1 MALKFK
7 TLKADKSNYGNKRDT
22 SDIKYIVIH
31 YTGNK
36 NDKAISNAKYFQG
49 KNRHA
54 SAHLFVDGGEYIYRS
69 VPDDYI
75 AWSVGGLYSTKNG
88 AGTYY
93 KKCTNANSISI
104 EMCNSVGS
112 VPKKVYNQ
120 TVELTKYL
128 MAKYNISES
137 HVIRHFDCNGK
148 TCPAPWA
155 TKDNS
160 KWLKFKKDIKKTT
173 STSTTTTVTS
183 STTTSTKKTFKVGD
197 ANIKVKATKDC
208 PIRKSKAAS
217 SKQLGTLKKGVK
229 TTVLYVSKNAAGN
242 LWGSVDYGENVG
254 YIYLGNVEVI

>member
-7 TLKADKSNYGNKRDT
+7 TLKADKSNYGNKRDI

-69 VPDDYI
+69 VPDNYI

-128 MAKYNISES
+128 MAKYNIPES
-137 HVIRHFDCNGK
+137 HVIRHFDANGK
-148 TCPAPWA
+148 SCPAPWA

-173 STSTTTTVTS
+173 STTTTVTS
-183 STTTSTKKTFKVGD
+183 SFTASSAKKTLKAGDKNVKVQ
-197 ANIKVKATKDC
+197 ATKDC
-208 PIRKSKAAS
+208 PIRVSKSAS
-217 SKQLGTLKKGVK
+217 AKQIGTLKKGEK
-229 TTVLYVSKNAAGN
+229 TTALYVSKNTAGN
-242 LWGSVDYGENVG
+242 LWASVDYGDNVG
-254 YIYLGNVEVI
+254 YIYLGNVKVI